1 MNRARTSI
9 TGPDDQGIARVQG
22 LLDALAGTNR
32 LPPDAVADMQVALDE
47 ILSNT
52 LRNGFSDG
60 LPHRV
65 EVLLS
70 VDSQTLSAEIEDDC
84 APFDPLSVPPPDL
97 RGSLHERQVGG
108 LGIHFVRS
116 LMSEVT
122 YRREQGRNRLMIKKN
137 LVNLAE
143 RPSDGPE

>member
-1 MNRARTSI
+1 MNRVRTSI

-22 LLDALAGTNR
+22 LLDALAEANR
-32 LPPDAVADMQVALDE
+32 LAPDAVADMQVALDE

-52 LRNGFSDG
+52 LRNGFGDG

-65 EVLLS
+65 EVTLS
-70 VDSQTLSAEIEDDC
+70 VDAQRLSAEIEDDC

-108 LGIHFVRS
+108 LGIHFVRK
-116 LMSEVT
+116 LMSDIKYTRVH
-122 YRREQGRNRLMIKKN
+122 GRNRLVLKKN
-137 LVNLAE
+137 LVDLAKG
-143 RPSDGPE
+143 S